1 MQPQQYLLRQ
11 CPCCGSNIKSDA
23 QVFSEKRA
31 EDLSYEEL
39 TPYWNG
45 FFKDKIFF
53 SYKACEKCQMLYAPI
68 FYNASQLEALYAQMA
83 PNMDIVPLSALENTQ
98 RSYFDHLKQS
108 AELTG
113 GFIEIG
119 PDIGL
124 FTQHCVSEGHF
135 DHYWLF
141 EPNLAVHTELSGRM
155 KNSKISII
163 DSMFGFSQV
172 PDHSVNVAVMIQVL
186 DHLLDPVATLVEL
199 RKKLRPGAKLLLVT
213 HNEQSLL
220 RKIVGTKWPAF
231 CLQHPQ
237 IYNPKTITA
246 LLERAGYEVNSIDR
260 SKNYFEFGFLLKHLL
275 WAFGIKVNSL
285 PAFLNFTIP
294 LKLGNMMTIAAPKT
308 RY

>member
-11 CPCCGSNIKSDA
+11 CPCCGSTSQSAA

-39 TPYWNG
+39 TPYWKG

-53 SYKACEKCQMLYAPI
+53 SYKVCETCELLYAPI
-68 FYNASQLEALYAQMA
+68 FYNGSQLEALYAQMA
-83 PNMDIVPLSALENTQ
+83 PNMDVVPLAALENTQ
-98 RSYFDHLKQS
+98 RSYFDHLKHS
-108 AELTG
+108 AKLTG
-113 GFIEIG
+113 GFLEVG

-124 FTQHCVSEGHF
+124 FTQHCVKEGYF
-135 DHYWLF
+135 DYFWLF
-141 EPNLAVHTELSGRM
+141 EPNQAVHTALRERI

-163 DSMFGFSQV
+163 DSMFGFSRV
-172 PDHSVNVAVMIQVL
+172 PDKSVNVAVMIQVL

-199 RKKLRPGAKLLLVT
+199 HQKLQPGAKLLLVT
-213 HNEQSLL
+213 HNEKSLL

-237 IYNPKTITA
+237 IYNPKTITK
-246 LLERAGYEVNSIDR
+246 LLDEAGYDVNSITN

-285 PAFLNFTIP
+285 PAILNFTIP
-294 LKLGNMMTIAAPKT
+294 LKLGNMMTIATPRTKT
-308 RY
+308 